1 MLSGDLVKVTDYWS
15 WRESVCDCVCGS
27 RPESG
32 ERRLV
37 TRSDW
42 AGEAQTPDKASNMRG
57 RGHPNTGLTNKC
69 GHHTGDHSTPQHTL
83 VTTPHDGAWKTGSRV
98 LRGNESRPWWLCP
111 ISGTLDRPWMTLWWF
126 WVSGALSLSVTLR
139 AASLWRP
146 SWRLTVTATIMM
158 TRSRQT
164 LTNFKSFISEEG
176 EKMLFINE
184 C

>member
-1 MLSGDLVKVTDYWS
+1 MLSGDLVKVIDYWS

-32 ERRLV
+32 ER
-37 TRSDW
+37 DW
-42 AGEAQTPDKASNMRG
+42 WQGQTPDKASNMRG
-57 RGHPNTGLTNKC
+57 RGHHQHRADWWPLLITHWWPL
-69 GHHTGDHSTPQHTL
+69 TPQ
-83 VTTPHDGAWKTGSRV
+83 HDGAWKTGSRV
-98 LRGNESRPWWLCP
+98 LRGNESRPWWP

-126 WVSGALSLSVTLR
+126 WASGALSLSVTLR

-146 SWRLTVTATIMM
+146 SWRVDVTATIMM